1 MFEGGIG
8 MGEPRG
14 ESSSVNLEGR
24 SVVAVGVLEALM
36 SGAYWSD
43 YAGLAQRPEWQQ
55 HAACRGVGASAFFR
69 SGRTAARVALAFCQ
83 VCPVADDCRAAA
95 LDAGEVGVW
104 GGTTTQQRKE
114 GRAA

>member
-1 MFEGGIG
+1 
-8 MGEPRG
+8 MGESRG
-14 ESSSVNLEGR
+14 EPSSANREGR

-36 SGAYWSD
+36 SGTYWSD
-43 YAGLAQRPEWQQ
+43 FAGLAQRPEWQQ
-55 HAACRGVGASAFFR
+55 HAACRGVGSSTFFR
-69 SGRTAARVALAFCQ
+69 SGRTAARLAMAFCQ
-83 VCPVADDCRAAA
+83 VCPVADECHAAA